1 MKRFIARTICLV
13 NILLMLCPS
22 DSIAQPENFI
32 GKKHEVGIDVTN
44 TLSFLKK
51 NYQSYLLNYRYY
63 FKNQQFALRAGLNL
77 DISDGISD
85 GKYPSGKLGIQRN
98 HFDKNWNTYYGLDLS
113 YYYYKSNATPISTT
127 RYGITPLV
135 GVQFFTKNRL
145 SISTEAGL
153 NFHHFVVRS
162 KNSFDPLDNTSYTQ
176 VNIGYVGM
184 FLVSYHF

>member
-1 MKRFIARTICLV
+1 MRLIYKVATV
-13 NILLMLCPS
+13 VVILLMLS
-22 DSIAQPENFI
+22 NLHTQAQPENFI

-63 FKNQQFALRAGLNL
+63 FKDQKMALRAGLNL
-77 DISDGISD
+77 DISNGISD

-98 HFDKNWNTYYGLDLS
+98 RFDGNWNTYYGLDLS

-127 RYGITPLV
+127 RYGATPLA
-135 GVQFFTKNRL
+135 GVQFYTKNRL

-184 FLVSYHF
+184 FLISYHF